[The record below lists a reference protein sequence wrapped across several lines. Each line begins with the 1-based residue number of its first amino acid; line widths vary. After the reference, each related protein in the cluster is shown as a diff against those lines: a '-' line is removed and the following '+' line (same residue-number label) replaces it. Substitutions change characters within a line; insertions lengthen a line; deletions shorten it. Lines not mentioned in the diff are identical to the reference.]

1 MVALRTNKNCV
12 FSDRFFVFAVSLLM
26 SVLAM
31 VQSWRKQAQKT
42 KKQLYVAV
50 LISCFVLHFVMIAP
64 RTKGSSQM
72 NCVFSDQEF
81 AVSPSMFT

>member
-12 FSDRFFVFAVSLLM
+12 FSDRFFCSFTFKVGSCDGAIM
-26 SVLAM
+26 A
-31 VQSWRKQAQKT
+31 KAGT
-42 KKQLYVAV
+42 EDKKQLYVEI
-50 LISCFVLHFVMIAP
+50 LTSCFVLHFVMIAP
-64 RTKGSSQM
+64 RTKRSSQM